1 MEIQKK
7 IQDPDKID
15 KKKVL
20 FVVEAMGGGVFT
32 YIVELSNALCA
43 TFDITVAYA
52 IRQQTPSNY
61 IDYFDKRVHL
71 IKVENFCRSVSF
83 VKDVK
88 ACMEIYGIAKKVN
101 PDIIHLHSS
110 KAGILGRIVFA
121 YTKAKLFYTPHG
133 YSFLM
138 QNYGV
143 VKRTIFKALE
153 KIFAIRRCKTISCSR
168 GEYNESRKLTKNTTF
183 VSNGINL
190 DEIDSFC
197 KELSKRENVK
207 LTVFTLGRI
216 CEQKNPALFNKIAE
230 MCPNIDFIWIGDG
243 DLRQELKASNIR
255 ILGWCNREE
264 ALKCAYQADVFIL
277 TSLWEG
283 LPMSLLEAMYLKK
296 LCIVSDVIGNHD
308 VIQNGINGYICR
320 TAEEYVSVLTHIS
333 DEKTRKL
340 QDRAYADV
348 VKEYSVGV
356 MSKKYIKI
364 YSGEQ

>member
-7 IQDPDKID
+7 VQNLDKAD
-15 KKKVL
+15 RRKVL

-32 YIVELSNALCA
+32 YIVELSNALCD

-52 IRQQTPSNY
+52 IRPQTPSNY
-61 IDYFDKRVHL
+61 VDYFDNRVHL
-71 IKVENFCRSVSF
+71 IKVENFCRSINF
-83 VKDVK
+83 VRDMK
-88 ACMEIYGIAKKVN
+88 ACLEIYGIAKKVN

-121 YTKAKLFYTPHG
+121 HTKAKLFYTPHG

-138 QNYGV
+138 KNRGV
-143 VKRTIFKALE
+143 VERVFYKALE
-153 KIFAIRRCKTISCSR
+153 KIFAIKRCKTISCSR
-168 GEYNESRKLTKNTTF
+168 GEYNESRKLTKNATF
-183 VSNGINL
+183 VSNGINI

-197 KELSKRENVK
+197 KKLSKRKNVK

-230 MCPNIDFIWIGDG
+230 MCPDIDFIWIGDG
-243 DLRQELKASNIR
+243 ELRQKLNASNIQ

-296 LCIVSDVIGNHD
+296 LCIVSDVIGNRD
-308 VIQNGINGYICR
+308 VIQNDINGYICR
-320 TAEEYVSVLTHIS
+320 TVDEYVNVLTHIN
-333 DEKTRKL
+333 DEKIRKL
-340 QDRAYADV
+340 EERAYDDV
-348 VKEYSVGV
+348 VKEYSIKI

-364 YSGEQ
+364 YNGE